1 MIRKRTLL
9 IALTV
14 LAVSLTSCSA
24 SRSESEDAEGSVLV
38 VENSSEIITVAE
50 EEMTA
55 ADAVDE
61 TVVGSVDETLG
72 EVYVSE
78 SDEEADDE
86 RDLYLKEIPPYEET
100 EITLGDT
107 SYKDELTDQLLID
120 EADSLFDQGYL
131 IIGAET
137 LAKNGACL
145 TDQEGKYFYRGFLAA
160 NGNLEVP
167 ELRYYYII
175 PEDLMW
181 NVIDSSSSYVSSY
194 TMSETKIEFE
204 LVDDNETLVYDR
216 EKELLVDVMYK

>member
-38 VENSSEIITVAE
+38 VENSSELITSTEAETAE
-50 EEMTA
+50 EVIPS
-55 ADAVDE
+55 AD
-61 TVVGSVDETLG
+61 SQDETLG
-72 EVYVSE
+72 EVNVLE
-78 SDEEADDE
+78 SDEEADDDE
-86 RDLYLKEIPPYEET
+86 SDIYLKEIPPFENT

-131 IIGAET
+131 IIGADT

-145 TDQEGKYFYRGFLAA
+145 TYQEGKYFYRGFLAA

-167 ELRYYYII
+167 ELRYYYIL
-175 PEDLMW
+175 PEDLLW
-181 NVIDSSSSYVSSY
+181 EVIDTSSSYVSSY

-204 LVDDNETLVYDR
+204 LVDENETLVYNR
-216 EKELLVDVMYK
+216 EQELLIDISYR